1 MYQILP
7 FVTASEF
14 ALPDLP
20 VELWANILRCLDP
33 SSLLTATRSSDP
45 WKRIAQGDPVLRK
58 TVKNQLVL
66 EKRKRREEMLNPGLL
81 LSITREGSGRLFGS
95 NTGKVLRTQFSVKGP
110 VKTQE
115 KRKRR
120 QNKDAG
126 PLRKKIIHGNEY
138 YDCHQRFG
146 VEEDRQFLLVRE
158 KRRRR
163 DEMLN
168 PGLLLS
174 ITREGSGRPFGSNAS
189 KVLRT

>member
-7 FVTASEF
+7 FVPAGEF

-20 VELWANILRCLDP
+20 VELWASILRCLDP
-33 SSLLTATRSSDP
+33 SSLLTATRSSDL
-45 WKRIAQGDPVLRK
+45 WKRIAQRDPVLKK

-66 EKRKRREEMLNPGLL
+66 EKRRRREEMLNPGLL
-81 LSITREGSGRLFGS
+81 LSITRGPGRLFGS
-95 NTGKVLRTQFSVKGP
+95 NAGKVFRSQFSVQGP

-138 YDCHQRFG
+138 C
-146 VEEDRQFLLVRE
+146 
-158 KRRRR
+158 K
-163 DEMLN
+163 
-168 PGLLLS
+168 
-174 ITREGSGRPFGSNAS
+174 T
-189 KVLRT
+189 LRC